1 MNIEDDILIER
12 FLRNQLSESEQK
24 QVLERIETDAA
35 FKEKVDFERELLE
48 SLNEDDW
55 HFIENYNKEQV
66 EEYTSIL
73 RTKELIDLKEELK
86 RVNEKHKEDVS
97 TPNRF
102 NWKRVLVSSAAVL
115 AIMFSIYLFTNNST
129 TEELYVE
136 YLNVSDLPS
145 LVSRDDTS
153 NQLTKAQELFE
164 AAKYSET
171 LTILNKAMT
180 SEEDNASLLL
190 YKGISEM
197 ELNRFAKANT
207 TFNTLI
213 SSNLLDAQKGHWYKA
228 LLYLKQG
235 DEENAKATLETIVSQ
250 SYYNTEKAKALL
262 GKLD

>member
-24 QVLERIETDAA
+24 QVVERIETDIA

-55 HFIENYNKEQV
+55 HFIEDYNKEQV
-66 EEYTSIL
+66 DEYTSIL
-73 RTKELIDLKEELK
+73 RTKELTDLKAELK
-86 RVNEKHKEDVS
+86 RVNEKHKENVS
-97 TPNRF
+97 IPNRF

-115 AIMFSIYLFTNNST
+115 AIMFSVYLFTNNST

-136 YLNVSDLPS
+136 YLNISDLPS
-145 LVSRDDTS
+145 LVSRDDST

-164 AAKYSET
+164 DANYSDA
-171 LTILNKAMT
+171 LTILNKAMIN
-180 SEEDNASLLL
+180 EEGNASLLL

-197 ELNRFAKANT
+197 ELNKFAKAEE
-207 TFNTLI
+207 TFNILI
-213 SSNLLDAQKGHWYKA
+213 NSDLLDAQKGHWYKV
-228 LLYLKQG
+228 LLYLKQ
-235 DEENAKATLETIVSQ
+235 DDKMQAKSTLEDIVSQ